1 MGVIIMRKKLFY
13 DKDDFY
19 LIPFKDYWK
28 VIQNQKE
35 IGHMQMILN
44 ALIFINFMRE
54 FFDYDYR
61 ITNFKSDQ
69 AIINLSFQ
77 KAKDNK
83 SVMDFFYQ

>member
-1 MGVIIMRKKLFY
+1 MRKKLFY

-54 FFDYDYR
+54 
-61 ITNFKSDQ
+61 
-69 AIINLSFQ
+69 LS
-77 KAKDNK
+77 N
-83 SVMDFFYQ
+83 Y